1 MGYTNNFPETICPK
15 VTESPSSHDGHP
27 VDENVWPHTLTFK
40 IKLEYKEIDYA
51 IYNCHDVYGHTFHKS
66 YTMFI
71 PQGQPKF

>member
-27 VDENVWPHTLTFK
+27 VDENVWPYTLTFK

-51 IYNCHDVYGHTFHKS
+51 I
-66 YTMFI
+66 
-71 PQGQPKF
+71 